1 MNALMSRAQDAQE
14 RLTCMD
20 ALMSRAQDAQ
30 ERLTCMMRSY
40 ERPRVR
46 EDEQNLS
53 GLELP
58 TEYLD

>member
-1 MNALMSRAQDAQE
+1 
-14 RLTCMD
+14 MD